1 MLQRFKRF
9 RERLNKS
16 SKLWSTHIR
25 ADLDPLLDLVE
36 EMQSLTERRLSEYD
50 QQQERILGAIR
61 HVVEFHCTPAQA
73 KAILKALC
81 GDDTKEEDE

>member
-36 EMQSLTERRLSEYD
+36 EMQSLTEKRLSKLE
-50 QQQERILGAIR
+50 
-61 HVVEFHCTPAQA
+61 TAQF
-73 KAILKALC
+73 
-81 GDDTKEEDE
+81 GE